1 LSQSI
6 HYRQERSDI
15 GRIAWPQ
22 FTAQR
27 PTVQIQRQPHH
38 HLLEI
43 RPMIFALAVP
53 SNLLAALAF
62 EIDGGGVEEDQINLA
77 E

>member
-1 LSQSI
+1 M
-6 HYRQERSDI
+6 
-15 GRIAWPQ
+15 
-22 FTAQR
+22 
-27 PTVQIQRQPHH
+27 QIQRQPHY

-43 RPMIFALAVP
+43 RPMIFALAVS

-62 EIDGGGVEEDQINLA
+62 EIDGRGVKEDQVNLA